1 MSQANLSR
9 VACLRIPHFPIAVL
23 ERNGRLQR
31 GANCV
36 LTQGE
41 GQHARV
47 VAQSLS
53 AHAEGIRVGML
64 LSRAMALSHDLQI
77 IPVSQVPVVEI
88 EAHLSSELNQLSPRV
103 SIAET
108 GCFWLEPFYS
118 QGGGE
123 HDFAE
128 RLLQLLRAEGFHDG
142 RIGIADTVV
151 ASFAA
156 SMTVESKGWKRI
168 EEGGDATFLGM
179 LPLGI
184 LPIGQGLLSALHAVG
199 VHRVQ
204 ELQRFSSKSMHRRFG
219 TVGLRA
225 WKLAWGKDHR
235 KPITPVQGSERRVT
249 THLLEPTRDLHTIL
263 CVIRRS
269 IDRLIRNMTSE
280 LRAVKVLE
288 TILVGEDGGE
298 FRLKTQPSY
307 PTLSLPIL
315 FELSRVHLGQA
326 SMSEIPPHV
335 DIETIVLS
343 VVQEADFSP
352 SQSELWSSS
361 SRPPLAQLRALET
374 LRSTLGKEVLVW
386 PDVSDSQR
394 PESMGRWLV
403 RGEGVSLNAKQSVPS
418 ATLKIPSCMKLL
430 DPPSPLAFR
439 GEHFL
444 PSEIFSRELSNS
456 GWIRISQ
463 WIGPEI
469 LSGHWWESPYSRE
482 YFWGISEEQGAI
494 WVFFQRTT
502 SRWLIHG
509 WLD

>member
-1 MSQANLSR
+1 MFQANLSR

-23 ERNGRLQR
+23 ERNGRLQG
-31 GANCV
+31 GASCV

-53 AHAEGIRVGML
+53 AHALGIRAGMH
-64 LSRAMALSHDLQI
+64 LSRAMALVHNLQI
-77 IPVSQVPVVEI
+77 IPASQVPVVEV
-88 EAHLSSELNQLSPRV
+88 ESRLSRELNQLSPRV

-118 QGGGE
+118 PGGGE

-128 RLLQLLRAEGFHDG
+128 QLLELLRAEGFNDG

-156 SMTVESKGWKRI
+156 SMTVEANGWKRI
-168 EEGGDATFLGM
+168 EEGGDATFLGL
-179 LPLGI
+179 LPLGV
-184 LPIGQGLLSALHAVG
+184 LPIGQGLLSTLNEVG

-204 ELQRFSSKSMHRRFG
+204 ELQRFSSKSVHRRFG
-219 TVGLRA
+219 TAGLRA

-235 KPITPVQGSERRVT
+235 KPVTPVQGSERSVT

-263 CVIRRS
+263 RVIRCS
-269 IDRLIRNMTSE
+269 IERLIRHMTSE

-288 TILVGEDGGE
+288 TKLIGEDGGDV
-298 FRLKTQPSY
+298 RLKTQPSY
-307 PTLSLPIL
+307 PTLSVPIL
-315 FELSRVHLGQA
+315 FELTQGRFGES
-326 SMSEIPPHV
+326 SMHQIRPHV
-335 DIETIVLS
+335 GIATVVVS
-343 VVQEADFSP
+343 VAEDAEFSP

-361 SRPPLAQLRALET
+361 SRPPLAQLRALQT
-374 LRSTLGKEVLVW
+374 LRSTLGKEFLVC
-386 PDVSDSQR
+386 PDASDSQR

-403 RGEGVSLNAKQSVPS
+403 RGEGASLRSMQFTPS
-418 ATLKIPSCMKLL
+418 STLKIPSCMKLL
-430 DPPSPLAFR
+430 DPPSPLACR
-439 GEHFL
+439 GEDFL
-444 PSEIFSRELSNS
+444 PSEIFSRELSHS
-456 GWIRISQ
+456 CWFRISH

-469 LSGHWWESPYSRE
+469 LSGHWWENPYSRE
-482 YFWGISEEQGAI
+482 YFWAISDEQGAI
-494 WVFFQRTT
+494 WVFFERTT